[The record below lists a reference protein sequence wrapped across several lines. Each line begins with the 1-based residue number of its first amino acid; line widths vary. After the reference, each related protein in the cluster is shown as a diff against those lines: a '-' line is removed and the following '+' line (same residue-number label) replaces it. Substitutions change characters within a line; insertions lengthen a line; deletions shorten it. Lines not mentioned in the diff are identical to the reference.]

1 MQALLGCASR
11 GGSRRDL
18 VREGFH
24 LATGSAAYADSSE
37 ELTPLRQD
45 WISFVPLVT
54 IAVALLIKPTF
65 AATLANKGWGAHLL
79 DLGSI
84 GVIEREDFAR

>member
-1 MQALLGCASR
+1 
-11 GGSRRDL
+11 

-24 LATGSAAYADSSE
+24 LATGSGTYADSRE

-45 WISFVPLVT
+45 WISIVPLAM
-54 IAVALLIKPTF
+54 IAIALLFKPTF

-84 GVIEREDFAR
+84 GVIEREDFR